1 MNRNLNKIGNFS
13 IIFGILLISLL
24 FFKNKT
30 NQFFFIDYLS
40 VFTFFISVS
49 IGATF
54 LILLMYLT
62 RGGWGTIVKRVP
74 EHLMSLLPI
83 FSLFFIPIL
92 FGLDYIFEWLDPTV
106 IATDYLVQ
114 KKLPYL
120 NLPFF
125 IVRNIFYFSVF
136 SIVGYYY
143 SKKSIEQDTATGDAI
158 NKITS
163 SLQRKSPIA
172 LLLMSLAT
180 SFASFDWLMSLYSHW
195 FSTIFGIYYFSG
207 CIVFCLAITIIIYE
221 LLKMTNVLDE
231 YPNTEHFHDLS
242 KLLYGFLVFW
252 AYVSFSQ
259 YFLTWYAN
267 IPEFTVWYYPRLKG
281 EWGILF
287 YVLIILH
294 FVLPLFGFMSRHVK
308 RNQLGRILFSVLVI
322 IVHYFDLRFTIYPNF
337 TDINKI
343 SLNEYLL
350 ILSFSAIIIPV
361 LYFRIK
367 KYKIIPI
374 NDPRLAESK
383 KLENSL

>member
-136 SIVGYYY
+136 SIVGYSY